1 MGRRQTLYIVSNSI
15 SKYGRGEDNILTKK
29 EIGKR
34 GEEIAAE
41 FLQRKGFS
49 VVERNYHSRWGE
61 LDLIAVKSDE
71 AGLVN
76 DMYFDDET
84 EEMKGDATLLQ
95 GNSVRFVEV
104 KTRTGTTYG
113 TPSEAV
119 NYVKQQKIRKTA
131 LVWLQEQEQYY
142 SDLCFDVIE
151 VWVVGKTAKIRWL
164 KSCF

>member
-1 MGRRQTLYIVSNSI
+1 MVNAIYCQQFDIKIR
-15 SKYGRGEDNILTKK
+15 KGEANILTKK

-71 AGLVN
+71 AGLAN
-76 DMYFDDET
+76 EMYFDDEMQK
-84 EEMKGDATLLQ
+84 MKGDATLFQ
-95 GNSVRFVEV
+95 GNCVRFVEV

-113 TPSEAV
+113 SPGEAV
-119 NYVKQQKIRKTA
+119 NYFKQQKIRKTA
-131 LVWLQEQEQYY
+131 LVWLQEQEEYY
-142 SDLCFDVIE
+142 PAVSFDVIE
-151 VWVVGKTAKIRWL
+151 VWVADKAAKIRWL
-164 KSCF
+164 KNCF

>member
-1 MGRRQTLYIVSNSI
+1 MHEKTERGRISI
-15 SKYGRGEDNILTKK
+15 LSRK

-41 FLQRKGFS
+41 FLERKGLQI
-49 VVERNYHSRWGE
+49 VERNYHCRWGE
-61 LDLIAVKSDE
+61 LDLVAVKFNEDDFGSE
-71 AGLVN
+71 
-76 DMYFDDET
+76 MYFDDEMQ
-84 EEMKGDATLLQ
+84 EMNSNATLLQ

-131 LVWLQEQEQYY
+131 LQWLQEQEQYF
-142 SDLCFDVIE
+142 SDICFDVIE
-151 VWVVGKTAKIRWL
+151 VWVVGGTAKIRWL
-164 KSCF
+164 QNCF